1 MISSPYSYIDIDIAT
16 AKRPITRYVWGEY
29 WISVRTPIDFVPMR
43 VWMQFRVAVVG
54 IMLLHISAA
63 IFSNMGLFVVFRT
76 IFDFTGFHEKLIFI

>member
-16 AKRPITRYVWGEY
+16 AKRPITRYAWGEY

-63 IFSNMGLFVVFRT
+63 IFSNMGLFIVFRT
-76 IFDFTGFHEKLIFI
+76 IFDFTGFPEKLIFI